1 MTEEIKTNENATVP
15 VGNVAVAESQ
25 MRSENT
31 RGRGGNFAKGKG
43 KPGARTQGGR
53 KFAPREKPE
62 FDSKTISIR
71 RVTRVVAGGRRFSLA
86 VSLVAGDRNGRIG
99 LGTGKSIDTQTA
111 IEKALKDAD
120 AVAKDKAEFEVWRGK
135 QIAEARNESAA
146 IITAAQK
153 SAEKIGADIME
164 ATRREQEE
172 LTGRAKQQIAEEQE
186 RAIQAAKQE
195 LAGLVVQATQKIL
208 GEKLDVQQDKA
219 LIKKSLEETIS

>member
-1 MTEEIKTNENATVP
+1 MDLSFLIP
-15 VGNVAVAESQ
+15 VAHAAESG
-25 MRSENT
+25 EAA
-31 RGRGGNFAKGKG
+31 GGVVGTLGLNVTSFVGQLINFGIILFIMWKWVFPRVGAALM
-43 KPGARTQGGR
+43 ARTER
-53 KFAPREKPE
+53 
-62 FDSKTISIR
+62 
-71 RVTRVVAGGRRFSLA
+71 
-86 VSLVAGDRNGRIG
+86 
-99 LGTGKSIDTQTA
+99 